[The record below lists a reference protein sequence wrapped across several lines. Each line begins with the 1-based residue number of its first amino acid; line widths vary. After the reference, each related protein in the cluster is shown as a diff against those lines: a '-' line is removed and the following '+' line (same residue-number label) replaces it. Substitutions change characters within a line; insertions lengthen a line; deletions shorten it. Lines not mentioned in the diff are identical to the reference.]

1 MNETYFD
8 QSDVE
13 QNKTMVLLSAILQ
26 IFIPILFFLP
36 LVCCQNSSYGKFY
49 ANQGLLIL
57 LLYIASSVVLVI
69 PVYNGI
75 FNIDVFHSAKKSLL
89 LIRLLY
95 AFSLQLADPAAES
108 ARKRLSSS
116 YPTTG
121 TKCSHF
127 FPLLTFMNTMTGF
140 PLHTSAFNAFR
151 FPAQYFT

>member
-69 PVYNGI
+69 PILGWIAGPIIGI
-75 FNIDVFHSAKKSLL
+75 ANLVFAIMNAVNANSGVRKGIPILGGIE
-89 LIRLLY
+89 LI
-95 AFSLQLADPAAES
+95 
-108 ARKRLSSS
+108 K
-116 YPTTG
+116 
-121 TKCSHF
+121 
-127 FPLLTFMNTMTGF
+127 
-140 PLHTSAFNAFR
+140 
-151 FPAQYFT
+151 

>member
-69 PVYNGI
+69 PILGWIAGPIIGIANLVFAIMNGGKRKQRRKKGYS
-75 FNIDVFHSAKKSLL
+75 HS
-89 LIRLLY
+89 RR
-95 AFSLQLADPAAES
+95 D
-108 ARKRLSSS
+108 
-116 YPTTG
+116 
-121 TKCSHF
+121 
-127 FPLLTFMNTMTGF
+127 
-140 PLHTSAFNAFR
+140 
-151 FPAQYFT
+151 